1 MRFLL
6 KKFSQQPLTL
16 RECFLETCLVKV
28 LIVDDSS
35 AMRMLV
41 KRTLKQ
47 AGFSGL
53 DITEA
58 EDGAV
63 ALEKVEDVMPQL
75 ILCDWNMPNMTGIEF
90 LEALRESGSEAK
102 FGFVTT
108 ESTAEMR
115 TRARD
120 AGAQFLIAKPFNAE
134 SFEKTLR
141 PIIG

>member
-1 MRFLL
+1 MGSEMCIRD
-6 KKFSQQPLTL
+6 
-16 RECFLETCLVKV
+16 RACLVKV

-63 ALEKVEDVMPQL
+63 ALEKVDDVMPQL

-90 LEALRESGSEAK
+90 LEALRDAGNEAK

>member
-1 MRFLL
+1 M
-6 KKFSQQPLTL
+6 
-16 RECFLETCLVKV
+16 KV

-47 AGFSGL
+47 AGFGGL

-58 EDGAV
+58 EDGV
-63 ALEKVEDVMPQL
+63 QALEKVEDNPPHL

-90 LEALRESGSEAK
+90 LEHIREGGNTAK
-102 FGFVTT
+102 FGFITT

-115 TRARD
+115 SRARA

-134 SFEKTLR
+134 SFEKTLG
-141 PIIG
+141 PILG

>member
-1 MRFLL
+1 M
-6 KKFSQQPLTL
+6 
-16 RECFLETCLVKV
+16 KV

-63 ALEKVEDVMPQL
+63 ALEKVDDVMPQL

-90 LEALRESGSEAK
+90 LEALRDAGNEAK

>member
-1 MRFLL
+1 M
-6 KKFSQQPLTL
+6 
-16 RECFLETCLVKV
+16 KV
-28 LIVDDSS
+28 LIVDDST

-47 AGFSGL
+47 AGFDGL

-63 ALEKVEDVMPQL
+63 ALEKVDDESPHL

-90 LEALRESGSEAK
+90 LEALRESGNESK

-120 AGAQFLIAKPFNAE
+120 AGAQFLIAKPFTAE

>member
-1 MRFLL
+1 
-6 KKFSQQPLTL
+6 
-16 RECFLETCLVKV
+16 
-28 LIVDDSS
+28 
-35 AMRMLV
+35 
-41 KRTLKQ
+41 
-47 AGFSGL
+47 
-53 DITEA
+53 
-58 EDGAV
+58 
-63 ALEKVEDVMPQL
+63 
-75 ILCDWNMPNMTGIEF
+75 MPNMTGIEF

>member
-1 MRFLL
+1 M
-6 KKFSQQPLTL
+6 
-16 RECFLETCLVKV
+16 KV

-53 DITEA
+53 DTVEA
-58 EDGAV
+58 SDGRE
-63 ALEKVEDVMPQL
+63 ALQVVEDELPQL
-75 ILCDWNMPNMTGIEF
+75 VLCDWNMPNMTGIEF
-90 LEALRESGSEAK
+90 LLALRESGNEAK

-115 TRARD
+115 GRAKE
-120 AGAQFLIAKPFNAE
+120 AGAQFLIAKPFTAE
-134 SFEKTLR
+134 SFEKALR